1 MTSMTNKIDWQA
13 ALDGSRPVTTRDG
26 RKVTLYCVD
35 APGDW
40 PVHGRVEKHDDPLS
54 WGWNGRYTLW
64 AEQSSDDLIQQPRRF
79 KYERWVNVYS
89 DRVGGL
95 WYLTRA
101 QAAVG
106 DAQSESIAC
115 IKIVVE
121 GEEGEGL
128 E

>member
-1 MTSMTNKIDWQA
+1 MEQKIDWQA

-40 PVHGRVEKHDDPLS
+40 PVHGRINDQQTAAS
-54 WGWNGRYTLW
+54 WRKNGGYYENTYGTAL
-64 AEQSSDDLIQQPRRF
+64 DLVHPPRRF
-79 KYERWVNVYS
+79 KYERWVNVYEDGS
-89 DRVGGL
+89 
-95 WYLTRA
+95 TPISKTKI
-101 QAAVG
+101 
-106 DAQSESIAC
+106 DADWASGAGRIAC
-115 IKIVVE
+115 IRIVVE